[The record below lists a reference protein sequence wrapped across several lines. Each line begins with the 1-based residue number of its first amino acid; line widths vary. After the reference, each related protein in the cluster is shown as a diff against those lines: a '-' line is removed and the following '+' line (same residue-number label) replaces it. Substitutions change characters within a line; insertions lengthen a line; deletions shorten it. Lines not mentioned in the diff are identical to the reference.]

1 MTRINCSIEDLAA
14 TSEPCPGPAVVTSR
28 GLEQQCCSLR
38 LLSPADPLTRL
49 MMKADGVTEAYLDAL
64 VRRVAKERG

>member
-1 MTRINCSIEDLAA
+1 MKQMNCSACDPAEK
-14 TSEPCPGPAVVTSR
+14 SEPCLDSSATAIGGS
-28 GLEQQCCSLR
+28 EQQCCCLR

-64 VRRVAKERG
+64 VRNIAIKRE